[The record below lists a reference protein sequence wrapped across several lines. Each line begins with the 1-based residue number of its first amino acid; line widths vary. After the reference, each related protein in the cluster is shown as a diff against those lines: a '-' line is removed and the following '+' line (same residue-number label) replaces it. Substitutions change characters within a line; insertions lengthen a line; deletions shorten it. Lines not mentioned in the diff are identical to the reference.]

1 MVLAGKE
8 RLKVVIRVDFVGWK
22 SAVPGKPVPKGKP
35 T

>member
-22 SAVPGKPVPKGKP
+22 AAVPGKPVEKGKS

>member
-8 RLKVVIRVDFVGWK
+8 RLKVVLRVDFVGWR
-22 SAVPGKPVPKGKP
+22 APAPGKPGEKGKS